1 MEFAEERARSESA
14 QSHPRRAAE
23 WRSRRPKPFAPSS
36 RPLLQ
41 RTAPTSPAKRRWL
54 RRFYGLRSSG
64 INPAGFHPSQ
74 IPFYLILMP
83 VVAFM
88 LLPIIFIFST
98 AFKPAEELFVYPP
111 RFFVVN
117 PTLKNFRDLLTL
129 MSASDVPVSRYL
141 FNSIAV
147 TVISVAASIF
157 VSSLAAYA
165 LSKKRFRLKQTL
177 FAVNTVALM
186 FVPIAVTIP
195 RFLIIA
201 RLGLIDSFWA
211 HILPALAMP
220 VGVFLLKQFIDTVPN
235 EVIEA
240 AQMDGASDLQ
250 IYWRVVLPMI
260 RPAIATIA
268 ILTFQATW
276 NNADTSAM
284 YINVESLKT
293 FAFYLSTLTATTSGA
308 NIVAGQ
314 GMAAAAALIMFLPN
328 LIIFLILQSQVMST
342 MSHSGL
348 KG

>member
-1 MEFAEERARSESA
+1 M
-14 QSHPRRAAE
+14 
-23 WRSRRPKPFAPSS
+23 K
-36 RPLLQ
+36 
-41 RTAPTSPAKRRWL
+41 L
-54 RRFYGLRSSG
+54 RFLRKLRGVRNSG

-74 IPFYLILMP
+74 IQFYIILAP
-83 VVAFM
+83 IVLFM
-88 LLPIIFIFST
+88 LLPIVFIIST
-98 AFKPAEELFVYPP
+98 AFKPAAELFAYPP

-117 PTLKNFRDLLTL
+117 PTLKNFVDLFTL
-129 MSASDVPVSRYL
+129 MSTSDVPVSRYL
-141 FNSIAV
+141 FNSI
-147 TVISVAASIF
+147 VITLASMAASVV
-157 VSSLAAYA
+157 VSTTAAYA
-165 LSKKRFRLKQTL
+165 LSKKRFKLKKTL

-201 RLGLIDSFWA
+201 RLGLIDSFLV

-220 VGVFLLKQFIDTVPN
+220 VGLFLLKQFIDSIPD

-240 AQMDGASDLQ
+240 AQIDGASDVW
-250 IYWRVVLPMI
+250 IYWRIILPMI
-260 RPAIATIA
+260 KPAIATIA

-276 NNADTSAM
+276 NNADTSSM

-293 FAFYLSTLTATTSGA
+293 FAFYLSTLSAATSGA
-308 NIVAGQ
+308 NTVAGQ

-328 LIIFLILQSQVMST
+328 LIIFIFLQSQVMST